1 MTRRAVERALIP
13 CVAFA
18 AFGMPQEAEAQT
30 QPVVVAILPFQDRGS
45 YGQER
50 EIFRALQLGI
60 PATIASELSEHRE
73 LRLADPARLG
83 RALGSQEISTLNRLD
98 AATAARV
105 GKEVGARYAIT
116 GSFADFYGKVRL
128 DARIIDTESGQILR
142 MVSNDPRQDNRSE
155 LYQIIQNVGHQVLAV
170 TSPSVM
176 GRSAPANENR
186 AIPTDA
192 LVEYSLG
199 LLAERDGDR
208 RGATQHYQKALAV
221 YPGYPDASEA
231 LARVRES

>member
-1 MTRRAVERALIP
+1 
-13 CVAFA
+13 
-18 AFGMPQEAEAQT
+18 MPREAEAQT

-50 EIFRALQLGI
+50 DIFRALQLGI
-60 PATIASELSEHRE
+60 PATIASELSGHSE
-73 LRLADPARLG
+73 LRLADPARLS

-142 MVSNDPRQDNRSE
+142 MVSNDPAQDNRSE

-170 TSPSVM
+170 ASPSVR
-176 GRSAPANENR
+176 RSTPANEDR
-186 AIPTDA
+186 TIPTDA
-192 LVEYSLG
+192 LVEFSLG
-199 LLAERDGDR
+199 LLSEQDGDR
-208 RGATQHYQKALAV
+208 PGATQHYQKALAA
-221 YPGYPDASEA
+221 YPGYPDASRA
-231 LARVRES
+231 LARLRGS

>member
-1 MTRRAVERALIP
+1 MTRRVVERALMP

-18 AFGMPQEAEAQT
+18 ALGMPPEAEAQA

-50 EIFRALQLGI
+50 DIFRALQLGI

-73 LRLADPARLG
+73 LRLADPARLS
-83 RALGSQEISTLNRLD
+83 RALGSQELSTLSRLD
-98 AATAARV
+98 AATAARI

-128 DARIIDTESGQILR
+128 DARIIDTESGQILT

-155 LYQIIQNVGHQVLAV
+155 LYRIIQNVGHQVLAV
-170 TSPSVM
+170 ASPSVM
-176 GRSAPANENR
+176 RRSTPATEDR
-186 AIPTDA
+186 AIPTEA
-192 LVEYSLG
+192 LVEFSLG

-208 RGATQHYQKALAV
+208 GGATQHYQKALAI
-221 YPGYPDASEA
+221 YPGYPAAGEA